1 MRFATMLR
9 RYDINL
15 IAVIAVAAIMIFMYG
30 QINYAVPPYS
40 TEWNLV
46 DYRAIAAASPGLNI
60 HVESPFV
67 YRILGPY
74 IVGLLPI
81 PDPVGFRILAAIAS
95 TVCVVLYY
103 YFLRYFGIKGS
114 VAALVTVLYIFNPWL
129 FGFTSWDSFHINE
142 ILSLIYMIVLFL
154 AMLRSKW
161 ILFALTL
168 LLAAV
173 TRETAM
179 LMIPVAFFY
188 LVEKKKLSEEGR
200 SYALAIIPGIVVF
213 VLLRLVMQPVAGP
226 SLQEGLADNIGKF
239 LSAETWFRLV
249 IRAFI
254 PLSLLPIIF
263 LNRTIFFFKD
273 KKYMLGFLVLVF
285 VSAFFGRENERLMIP
300 AIVVFYLLIADIV
313 QTYLYSYRVMLAL
326 LLACGFLSSLHHE
339 IARYP
344 LPKTLVVV
352 LSLVSLLVVSVA
364 SYVVTRR
371 EGITI
376 WGRMAGGLHWAS
388 ARRAKS

>member
-213 VLLRLVMQPVAGP
+213 
-226 SLQEGLADNIGKF
+226 
-239 LSAETWFRLV
+239 
-249 IRAFI
+249 
-254 PLSLLPIIF
+254 
-263 LNRTIFFFKD
+263 
-273 KKYMLGFLVLVF
+273 
-285 VSAFFGRENERLMIP
+285 
-300 AIVVFYLLIADIV
+300 
-313 QTYLYSYRVMLAL
+313 
-326 LLACGFLSSLHHE
+326 
-339 IARYP
+339 
-344 LPKTLVVV
+344 
-352 LSLVSLLVVSVA
+352 
-364 SYVVTRR
+364 
-371 EGITI
+371 
-376 WGRMAGGLHWAS
+376 
-388 ARRAKS
+388 